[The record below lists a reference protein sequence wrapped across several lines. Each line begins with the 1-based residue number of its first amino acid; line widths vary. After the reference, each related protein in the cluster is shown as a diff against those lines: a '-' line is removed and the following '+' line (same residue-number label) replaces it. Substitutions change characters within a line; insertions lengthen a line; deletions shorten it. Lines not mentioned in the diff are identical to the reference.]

1 MAPFVTAED
10 VKSRWLLA
18 SPIPVNDQALNVLI
32 EDAEDVI
39 AQALPQID
47 SWIANGDLPVE
58 RYRRVAARII
68 IRQLKN
74 PEGVRTRQET
84 QGPFSGMTTMA
95 GDNPGELYLT
105 DADRIELMPDSVKL
119 SRGGA
124 FTIIPSGG
132 GRYG

>member
-1 MAPFVTAED
+1 MEPFVTIED
-10 VKSRWLLA
+10 VKSRWLLNT
-18 SPIPVNDQALNVLI
+18 PIPVNDQALNVLL
-32 EDAEDVI
+32 EDAQDVI

-47 SWIANGDLPVE
+47 SWVTNGDLPIE

-74 PEGVRTRQET
+74 PEGLRTRQET

-95 GDNPGELYLT
+95 GDHPGELYLT
-105 DADRIELMPDSVKL
+105 DADRVELMPDSVKL

-132 GRYG
+132 YAP

>member
-1 MAPFVTAED
+1 MAPFVTVED
-10 VKSRWLLA
+10 VKSRWLLNT
-18 SPIPVNDQALNVLI
+18 PIPVNDQALNVLI
-32 EDAEDVI
+32 EDAQDVI

-47 SWIANGDLPVE
+47 SWLTNGDLPVE
-58 RYRRVAARII
+58 RYRRVAS
-68 IRQLKN
+68 
-74 PEGVRTRQET
+74 RTRQET

-95 GDNPGELYLT
+95 GDHPGELYLT